1 MMLIMSIVCL
11 LLTLDRYIRLAE
23 SLHSVNYVQP
33 YMFQILEENLYNN
46 GPFYEI
52 SVILWLVLGDVW
64 LVSVGFR
71 WFQVVPGRSFLI
83 LVSTFLHS

>member
-23 SLHSVNYVQP
+23 SLRSVNYVQP
-33 YMFQILEENLYNN
+33 YMFQILEENLYNY

-52 SVILWLVLGDVW
+52 SVILWLVLGDVC
-64 LVSVGFR
+64 
-71 WFQVVPGRSFLI
+71 SFLAC
-83 LVSTFLHS
+83 LSWF